1 MVPSLSHGKDSLSI
15 AVIYTALFWLAEDSF
30 LLGTI
35 GMIDT
40 PVSSAQP
47 GRVDLAELVDLNHP
61 GEDGLY
67 LSAAITVRPRLPPKL
82 DRLVLWRTEI
92 YAEGCADL

>member
-1 MVPSLSHGKDSLSI
+1 VVPNLSHGKDSLDI
-15 AVIYTALFWLAEDSF
+15 AVIYTELFWLAEDGL

-47 GRVDLAELVDLNHP
+47 GRVDLAKLVDINRP
-61 GEDGLY
+61 GQDGLH
-67 LSAAITVRPRLPPKL
+67 LSAAITVRARLPPKL

>member
-1 MVPSLSHGKDSLSI
+1 MVPNLSHGKDSLNI
-15 AVIYTALFWLAEDSF
+15 AAIYTALLWLAEDGF

-40 PVSSAQP
+40 PVSSAQS
-47 GRVDLAELVDLNHP
+47 GRVDLAKLVDINRP
-61 GEDGLY
+61 GQDGLH

-82 DRLVLWRTEI
+82 DRLLLWRTEI

>member
-1 MVPSLSHGKDSLSI
+1 MVPNLSHDEDSLNI
-15 AVIYTALFWLAEDSF
+15 AVIYTALLWLAEDGL

-47 GRVDLAELVDLNHP
+47 GRVDLAKLVDINRP
-61 GEDGLY
+61 GQDGLH
-67 LSAAITVRPRLPPKL
+67 LSAAITARARFAAKAGP
-82 DRLVLWRTEI
+82 
-92 YAEGCADL
+92 AGFMAN